1 MERETITVKIETEEN
16 LEYDIH
22 HEDKLKE
29 AVVYGYVRTAD
40 RSWGVQCALWQVIEK
55 CMVVRKKSYC
65 ELVGLEK
72 TYNHS
77 ELDLH
82 INSEECIKE
91 EVHDSQQPECL
102 PELIILPSIKEEL
115 PKHQVL
121 SLLGQY
127 GTSQTIFKGVI
138 LDSVENK
145 INKVT
150 HEEDKFYKY
159 PKGGGKSLRHIVT
172 CVEKICDE
180 KGCSIQVRMG
190 GECWKHGEA
199 EAKNTNKEEG
209 FSNQVDGGGKYYFY
223 GNTKAKKKTCKEEE
237 CSKWAVGGGKCIK
250 HGGTQ
255 VKNTCKVEGC
265 FKQAQM
271 VEPVKKKG
279 ALNSLGEEVNVG
291 IMEEPRLR
299 KPVKKTGALN
309 GLWVEVNVLNM
320 EAPGLRISVKKKD
333 ALNGLEGEGE
343 MSYLTDTAQDLGVM
357 KQERSEDNKE
367 RNCTSI
373 RLGGAGNILSE
384 EGAISMRLALS
395 CTIVG
400 GVKVGAGGEM
410 RTKEKLQAPQ
420 REEESVRS
428 TMTGGAWGTG
438 AGGVRRTEAGK
449 VRCTGAGGVR
459 STLTGGVWSTGDGG
473 VRIS

>member
-1 MERETITVKIETEEN
+1 MERETITVKFETEEN

-22 HEDKLKE
+22 HEDKFEIK
-29 AVVYGYVRTAD
+29 
-40 RSWGVQCALWQVIEK
+40 
-55 CMVVRKKSYC
+55 
-65 ELVGLEK
+65 
-72 TYNHS
+72 S

-190 GECWKHGEA
+190 GECWKHGET

-299 KPVKKTGALN
+299 KPVEKTGALN
-309 GLWVEVNVLNM
+309 GLWEEVNVLNM
-320 EAPGLRISVKKKD
+320 EAPGLRISVKKEG
-333 ALNGLEGEGE
+333 ALNGLEGEELQTKLLVVTVHGK
-343 MSYLTDTAQDLGVM
+343 MSYLTDTAQGLRVM
-357 KQERSEDNKE
+357 KQGKR
-367 RNCTSI
+367 
-373 RLGGAGNILSE
+373 
-384 EGAISMRLALS
+384 ISM
-395 CTIVG
+395 I
-400 GVKVGAGGEM
+400 K
-410 RTKEKLQAPQ
+410 P
-420 REEESVRS
+420 
-428 TMTGGAWGTG
+428 
-438 AGGVRRTEAGK
+438 TE
-449 VRCTGAGGVR
+449 V
-459 STLTGGVWSTGDGG
+459 LPG
-473 VRIS
+473 VRINAAMIKDVHKLLEKHYGNTWGEIENLKGYQKIINEQINNLAVIPEGTHADDPDCECFNDDNTDGQKLSEFRVLVERFPREQGLVIRLSEGA